1 MSMSFRME
9 LNLDKKSNMKF
20 PILIG
25 AGVILFT
32 IFLLYVVIMTGVQI
46 PDKSEGHYI
55 LTIPMGA
62 SLSQVADSLVLL
74 GIADS
79 KREVIR
85 SGKMLGV
92 QRMIKT
98 GKYRLKAGSSLYD
111 VFNLITSGEVEPVVI
126 TILEGWNSRKIAKE
140 LRKEFK
146 IDIQRFD
153 SLLSDS
159 VFIAKLGI
167 DATDLEGYLFP
178 ETYHFTYGMSE
189 KMMIGW
195 MVRQFS
201 DKFGAEERKRA
212 NEMSMTM
219 NEVIT
224 LASIIEG
231 ESVHDE
237 ERPVVSSVYHNRL
250 KKNMRLQADPTIQF
264 LLPDGPRRLSKQDL
278 FIKSPYNTYRHSG
291 LPPGPIGSPGL
302 ASIRAA
308 LWPAETEYIYFVA
321 TGDGYH
327 TFTSTLEDHNRAKQK
342 LQKLR
347 REYDKQL
354 RNDKVD

>member
-1 MSMSFRME
+1 MSFRME
-9 LNLDKKSNMKF
+9 LNLDKKSKIKF
-20 PILIG
+20 PIIIG
-25 AGVILFT
+25 ASVILFT

-74 GIADS
+74 GIAES

-98 GKYRLKAGSSLYD
+98 GKYLLKAGSSLYD

-126 TILEGWNSRKIAKE
+126 TILEGWNSRKIAEE

-159 VFIAKLGI
+159 IFIAKLGI
-167 DATDLEGYLFP
+167 DATGLEGYLFP

-201 DKFGAEERKRA
+201 DKFGTEERKRA
-212 NEMSMTM
+212 DEMSMTL

-354 RNDKVD
+354 RNNKVN

>member
-1 MSMSFRME
+1 ME
-9 LNLDKKSNMKF
+9 LNLDKKSKIKF
-20 PILIG
+20 PIIIG
-25 AGVILFT
+25 ASVILFT

-74 GIADS
+74 GIAES

-98 GKYRLKAGSSLYD
+98 GKYLLKAGSSLYD

-126 TILEGWNSRKIAKE
+126 TILEGWNSRKIAEE

-159 VFIAKLGI
+159 IFIAKLGI
-167 DATDLEGYLFP
+167 DATGLEGYLFP

-201 DKFGAEERKRA
+201 DKFGTEERKRA
-212 NEMSMTM
+212 DEMSMTL

-354 RNDKVD
+354 RNNKVN

>member
-1 MSMSFRME
+1 M
-9 LNLDKKSNMKF
+9 DKKLNMNVSV
-20 PILIG
+20 IIG
-25 AGVILFT
+25 AGVILFSV
-32 IFLLYVVIMTGVQI
+32 FLFYVVIMTSVQI
-46 PDKSEGHYI
+46 PESEDGNYI

-74 GIADS
+74 GIAES

-98 GKYRLKAGSSLYD
+98 GKYRLQSGSSLYD
-111 VFNLITSGEVEPVVI
+111 VFNLITSGEVEPVVV
-126 TILEGWNSRKIAKE
+126 TILEGWNVRKIADE
-140 LRKEFK
+140 LRKVLR
-146 IDIQRFD
+146 IDEQRFH

-159 VFIAKLGI
+159 AFIAELGI
-167 DATDLEGYLFP
+167 DATNLEGYLFP

-189 KMMIGW
+189 KMMIRW
-195 MVRQFS
+195 MVTQFS
-201 DKFGAEERKRA
+201 DKFGPEERKRA
-212 NEMSMTM
+212 YELSMTI

-231 ESVHDE
+231 ESIHDE

-250 KKNMRLQADPTIQF
+250 SRNMRLQADPTLQY
-264 LLPDGPRRLSKQDL
+264 LLPDGPRRLSTDDL
-278 FIKSPYNTYRHSG
+278 FIKSPYNTYRHNG
-291 LPPGPIGSPGL
+291 LPPGPIGSPGI

-321 TGDGYH
+321 AGDGFH
-327 TFTSTLEDHNRAKQK
+327 TFTNTLEEHNRAKQK
-342 LQKLR
+342 FQKIR
-347 REYDKQL
+347 RDYDKQL
-354 RNDKVD
+354 QNSSVELK

>member
-1 MSMSFRME
+1 MKIK
-9 LNLDKKSNMKF
+9 LDKKLNIKVYA
-20 PILIG
+20 IIG
-25 AGVILFT
+25 AVVILFSV
-32 IFLLYVVIMTGVQI
+32 FLLYVVIMTNVQI
-46 PDKSEGHYI
+46 PENADSIYI

-92 QRMIKT
+92 QRMIRT
-98 GKYRLKAGSSLYD
+98 GKYRLRSGSTLFD

-126 TILEGWNSRKIAKE
+126 TILEGWHSRKIADE
-140 LRKEFK
+140 LRKRLK
-146 IDIQRFD
+146 IDKQRFY
-153 SLLSDS
+153 SLISDS
-159 VFIAKLGI
+159 AFIADLGI

-189 KMMIGW
+189 KMMIRW
-195 MVRQFS
+195 MVGQFI
-201 DKFGAEERKRA
+201 DKFGPEERKRTD
-212 NEMSMTM
+212 ELSMTI

-231 ESVHDE
+231 ESIHDV

-250 KKNMRLQADPTIQF
+250 DKNMRLQADPTIQF
-264 LLPDGPRRLSKQDL
+264 LLPDGPRRLSTKDL

-327 TFTSTLEDHNRAKQK
+327 TFTSTLEEHNRAKQK
-342 LQKLR
+342 LQKIR

-354 RNDKVD
+354 GDNSVE

>member
-1 MSMSFRME
+1 M
-9 LNLDKKSNMKF
+9 
-20 PILIG
+20 PG
-25 AGVILFT
+25 
-32 IFLLYVVIMTGVQI
+32 
-46 PDKSEGHYI
+46 
-55 LTIPMGA
+55 
-62 SLSQVADSLVLL
+62 QVADSLVLL
-74 GIADS
+74 GIAKS

-98 GKYRLKAGSSLYD
+98 GKYRLKSGSTLYD
-111 VFNLITSGEVEPVVI
+111 VFNLITSEDPEPVVI
-126 TILEGWNSRKIAKE
+126 TILEGWNSRKIAEE

-146 IDIQRFD
+146 IDIERFH

-159 VFIAKLGI
+159 VFIAQLGI
-167 DATDLEGYLFP
+167 DAASLEGYLFP

-201 DKFGAEERKRA
+201 DNIGPEERKRA
-212 NEMSMTM
+212 EEMSMTM

-231 ESVHDE
+231 ESIHDE

-250 KKNMRLQADPTIQF
+250 NQNMRLQADPTIQF
-264 LLPDGPRRLSKQDL
+264 LLPDGPRRLSKEDL

-308 LWPAETEYIYFVA
+308 LWPAETDYIYFVA

-354 RNDKVD
+354 RDDKVN

>member
-20 PILIG
+20 PIIIG
-25 AGVILFT
+25 ASVILFT

-62 SLSQVADSLVLL
+62 SLSQVADSLVFL
-74 GIADS
+74 GIAES

-126 TILEGWNSRKIAKE
+126 TILEGWNSRKIAEE

-195 MVRQFS
+195 MVRQFR
-201 DKFGAEERKRA
+201 DKFGSEERKRA
-212 NEMSMTM
+212 DEMSMTM

-264 LLPDGPRRLSKQDL
+264 LLPDGPRRLSNQDL

>member
-1 MSMSFRME
+1 M
-9 LNLDKKSNMKF
+9 
-20 PILIG
+20 
-25 AGVILFT
+25 ILFT

-74 GIADS
+74 GIAES

-98 GKYRLKAGSSLYD
+98 GKYQLKAGSSLYD

-140 LRKEFK
+140 LWKEFK

-159 VFIAKLGI
+159 IFIAQLGI
-167 DATDLEGYLFP
+167 NASDLEGYLFP

-224 LASIIEG
+224 LASRIEG

-308 LWPAETEYIYFVA
+308 LWPAETAYIYFVA

>member
-1 MSMSFRME
+1 ME

-25 AGVILFT
+25 AGVILFA
-32 IFLLYVVIMTGVQI
+32 ILLLYVVIMTGVQI
-46 PDKSEGHYI
+46 PDKSEGLYI

-74 GIADS
+74 GIAES

-111 VFNLITSGEVEPVVI
+111 VFNLITSGEVAPVVI
-126 TILEGWNSRKIAKE
+126 TILEGWSSRKIAEE

-159 VFIAKLGI
+159 VFIAELGI

-201 DKFGAEERKRA
+201 DKFGPEERKRMD
-212 NEMSMTM
+212 EMSMTL

-231 ESVHDE
+231 ESVYDE

-264 LLPDGPRRLSKQDL
+264 LLPDGPRRLSTDDL

-327 TFTSTLEDHNRAKQK
+327 TFTSTLEEHNRAKQK

-347 REYDKQL
+347 REYDKQT
-354 RNDKVD
+354 RNNKVE

>member
-1 MSMSFRME
+1 M
-9 LNLDKKSNMKF
+9 NIKVYA
-20 PILIG
+20 IIG
-25 AGVILFT
+25 AGVILFSV
-32 IFLLYVVIMTGVQI
+32 FLLYVVIMTGVQI
-46 PDKSEGHYI
+46 PENEDGIYI

-74 GIADS
+74 GIAES
-79 KREVIR
+79 KREVTR
-85 SGKMLGV
+85 SGMMLGV
-92 QRMIKT
+92 QSLIKT
-98 GKYRLKAGSSLYD
+98 GKYRLQSGSTLFE

-126 TILEGWNSRKIAKE
+126 TILEGWNSRKIADE
-140 LRKEFK
+140 LRKELK
-146 IDIQRFD
+146 IDKQRFH
-153 SLLSDS
+153 SLISDS
-159 VFIAKLGI
+159 VFIADLGI

-189 KMMIGW
+189 EMMIRW
-195 MVRQFS
+195 MVGQFN
-201 DKFGAEERKRA
+201 DKIGSEERKRA
-212 NEMSMTM
+212 DELSMTL

-231 ESVHDE
+231 ESIHDE

-250 KKNMRLQADPTIQF
+250 DKNMRLQADPTIQY
-264 LLPDGPRRLSKQDL
+264 LLPDGPRRLSRKDL

-327 TFTSTLEDHNRAKQK
+327 TFTSTLEEHNRAKQK

-354 RNDKVD
+354 RNDSVE

>member
-1 MSMSFRME
+1 MDKR
-9 LNLDKKSNMKF
+9 LNIKVYAV
-20 PILIG
+20 IG
-25 AGVILFT
+25 AVVILFSV
-32 IFLLYVVIMTGVQI
+32 FLLYVVIMTGVQI
-46 PDKSEGHYI
+46 PENSEGIYI

-74 GIADS
+74 GIAES

-92 QRMIKT
+92 QRMIRT
-98 GKYRLKAGSSLYD
+98 GKYRLQSGSTLFD

-126 TILEGWNSRKIAKE
+126 TILEGWNSRNIADE
-140 LRKEFK
+140 LRKELK
-146 IDIQRFD
+146 INKQHFH

-159 VFIAKLGI
+159 VFIADLGI
-167 DATDLEGYLFP
+167 DATNLEGYLFP

-189 KMMIGW
+189 KVMIRW
-195 MVRQFS
+195 MVGQFI
-201 DKFGAEERKRA
+201 DKFGPEEIKRTD
-212 NEMSMTM
+212 ELSMTI

-231 ESVHDE
+231 ESIHDE

-250 KKNMRLQADPTIQF
+250 DKNMRLQADPTIQF
-264 LLPDGPRRLSKQDL
+264 LLPDGPRRLSTKDL
-278 FIKSPYNTYRHSG
+278 YIKSPYNTYRHNG
-291 LPPGPIGSPGL
+291 LQPGPIGNPGL
-302 ASIRAA
+302 SSIRAA

-327 TFTSTLEDHNRAKQK
+327 TFTSTLEEHNRAKQK

-347 REYDKQL
+347 RDYDKQL
-354 RNDKVD
+354 EKNSVE